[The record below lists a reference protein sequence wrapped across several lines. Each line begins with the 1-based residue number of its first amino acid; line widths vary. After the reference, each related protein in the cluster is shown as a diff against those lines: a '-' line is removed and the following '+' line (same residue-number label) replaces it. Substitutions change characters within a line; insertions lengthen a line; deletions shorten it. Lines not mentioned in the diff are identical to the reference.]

1 MSLEFDFLFLK
12 STLSIVHAVVILE
25 PTVFS
30 IKQSIINL
38 FCTPKD
44 DFDELDTI
52 YTEEKRQLAELDVKF
67 KTLEEQYTTIME
79 ERRIAREKREAAERE
94 LRAMIKAASVIQS
107 FWKAYK
113 MRKALKS
120 KKKKGKKGKKGRG
133 KKRR

>member
-1 MSLEFDFLFLK
+1 MTFALNVFVYFINNPHCSYFRICSTFHEMITYEF
-12 STLSIVHAVVILE
+12 VCIL
-25 PTVFS
+25 
-30 IKQSIINL
+30 
-38 FCTPKD
+38 KD

-52 YTEEKRQLAELDVKF
+52 YTEEKRQLAELEEKF

-79 ERRIAREKREAAERE
+79 EKRIAREKREAAERE

-120 KKKKGKKGKKGRG
+120 KKKKGKKGKRGRG
-133 KKRR
+133 KKKR

>member
-1 MSLEFDFLFLK
+1 MDFFA
-12 STLSIVHAVVILE
+12 S
-25 PTVFS
+25 
-30 IKQSIINL
+30 Q
-38 FCTPKD
+38 D

-52 YTEEKRQLAELDVKF
+52 YTEEKRQLAELQEKF
-67 KTLEEQYTTIME
+67 KPLEEQYETIME
-79 ERRIAREKREAAERE
+79 EKRIAREKREAAERE
-94 LRAMIKAASVIQS
+94 LRSMIKAASVIQS